1 MVFWSSDTI
10 IVLFCKGGI
19 PKNGEAMFMWQ
30 YEYDIQK
37 TIVYD
42 IQKDHGNLVILLVTY
57 ANKWKGTI
65 VEP

>member
-42 IQKDHGNLVILLVTY
+42 IQKDHGNCMVIWLFY
-57 ANKWKGTI
+57 
-65 VEP
+65 